1 MSQREDVLAALRAAL
16 PELRRRWPIRS
27 LAVFG
32 SVAREEAGPASDLDV
47 LVEFEAPISLSDFLA
62 LEDRLGAATGRHV
75 ELVSRGALKPFI
87 GRHVLREAIPV

>member
-62 LEDRLGAATGRHV
+62 LEDRLRAATGRRV
-75 ELVSRGALKPFI
+75 ELVSRSALKPFI
-87 GRHVLREAIPV
+87 GRHVLREAVPV

>member
-1 MSQREDVLAALRAAL
+1 MSEREDVLAALRAAL

-32 SVAREEAGPASDLDV
+32 SVARQEAGPASDLDV
-47 LVEFEAPISLSDFLA
+47 LVEFEGPISLSDFLA
-62 LEDRLGAATGRHV
+62 LEGRLGAATGRNV
-75 ELVSRGALKPFI
+75 ELVSRRALKPFI